1 MNNVRMFPRTMNEAF
16 PNTYEYSCAIERPYY
31 EPKKTWARVAIA
43 AVVIGAV
50 SMVVRAATQYFF

>member
-1 MNNVRMFPRTMNEAF
+1 MNEAF